1 MRRII
6 AAIVIMIV
14 LLSNTVAL
22 ASTKQCLAKRRAAGV
37 SGKEWL
43 CNKTSTFRFVGR
55 ISRSGYE
62 IYDYRYRFL
71 PHSGGAM
78 HGGQRIKIFR
88 GGKYI
93 GEYSL
98 SPPPEVNMA
107 VRGARLILSTD
118 GADRTVELNLS
129 KGLPERIFVNGEAED
144 FAR

>member
-6 AAIVIMIV
+6 TAIVTMIV
-14 LLSNTVAL
+14 LFSSTVAH
-22 ASTKQCLAKRRAAGV
+22 ASTKQCLAKRRAAGF

-71 PHSGGAM
+71 PHAGGVM

-93 GEYSL
+93 GEYPL

-107 VRGARLILSTD
+107 VRGAHLILLISST
-118 GADRTVELNLS
+118 GQRVELNLS
-129 KGLPERIFVNGEAED
+129 VKLPTKIFVDGFESDLAH
-144 FAR
+144 

>member
-6 AAIVIMIV
+6 AAIVTMIV
-14 LLSNTVAL
+14 LFSSAAAH
-22 ASTKQCLAKRRAAGV
+22 ASTKQCLAKRRAAGF

-55 ISRSGYE
+55 IPRSGYE

-71 PHSGGAM
+71 PHAGGVM

-88 GGKYI
+88 GDKYI
-93 GEYSL
+93 GEYPL

-107 VRGARLILSTD
+107 VRGVRLILSMGGSD
-118 GADRTVELNLS
+118 QKVELNLS
-129 KGLPERIFVNGEAED
+129 KGLPARILVNGEAED

>member
-6 AAIVIMIV
+6 AAIVTMTV
-14 LLSNTVAL
+14 LFSSTVAY
-22 ASTKQCLAKRRAAGV
+22 ASTKQCLAKRRTAGFA
-37 SGKEWL
+37 GKEWL

-71 PHSGGAM
+71 PHAGGVM
-78 HGGQRIKIFR
+78 HGGQRIMIFR
-88 GGKYI
+88 DGKYI
-93 GEYSL
+93 GEYPL

-107 VRGARLILSTD
+107 VRGARLMLSTGGSD
-118 GADRTVELNLS
+118 QKVELNLS
-129 KGLPERIFVNGEAED
+129 KGLPARILVNGKVED

>member
-1 MRRII
+1 MRSII
-6 AAIVIMIV
+6 AAIVTMIV
-14 LLSNTVAL
+14 LFSSTVAH
-22 ASTKQCLAKRRAAGV
+22 ASTKQCLAKRRAAGF

-71 PHSGGAM
+71 PHAGGAM

-93 GEYSL
+93 GEYPL
-98 SPPPEVNMA
+98 SPPPVVNIA

-118 GADRTVELNLS
+118 DADRKVELNLS
-129 KGLPERIFVNGEAED
+129 KGLPARILVNGEVED